1 MCNID
6 LKDEVVTKQCTCG
19 DQCGKELSRKKV
31 AAKQERYH
39 EAIKRMYRETE
50 EN

>member
-1 MCNID
+1 MCDVN
-6 LKDEVVTKQCTCG
+6 LKDGAINKQCSCG
-19 DQCGKELSRKKV
+19 DQCGKELSKQKV

-39 EAIKRMYRETE
+39 EAIGRMYRETE